1 MRNLLTIISLSLAVA
16 CAEAPPADPGP
27 GSDNPSSTDIGGPA
41 CETTVLPIDSDDSVL
56 GFSADDIL
64 SFAEGYFP
72 ANLIWADDESYVP
85 FDINVSYNGGPI
97 ELIDSEPVPSTGGTD
112 SNIGVD
118 CTDSLSIEVEISFA
132 TPDSTFNETA
142 TTNLSVQSADQAN
155 FYLQYD
161 EDSFAG
167 TYVFDLADTST
178 YDTFGIVVTG
188 SLEQYQSTGQ
198 IQGRGELESGASVLL
213 DSYNIAS
220 WMVGDID

>member
-16 CAEAPPADPGP
+16 CSDTPPADPGP
-27 GSDNPSSTDIGGPA
+27 DDPGGTNIEGPA
-41 CETTVLPIDSDDSVL
+41 CETTVLPIDRDDSVL

-64 SFAEGYFP
+64 SFAESYFP
-72 ANLIWADDESYVP
+72 ANLFWADDESYVP

-112 SNIGVD
+112 TIDVD

-132 TPDSTFNETA
+132 TPDGTFNETA
-142 TTNLSVQSADQAN
+142 TTNLSVQSADKAN
-155 FYLQYD
+155 FYIQYD

-167 TYVFDLADTST
+167 SYVFDLADTST
-178 YDTFGIVVTG
+178 YDTFGIVMTG